1 LPVRE
6 VLRYPHRALK
16 TLCQPVPPDQ
26 AQAVASDLL
35 ETMRAHEGCVGL
47 AAPQLGELVR
57 VIVVDVSEHPKAEA
71 SNGLLTLVNP
81 LVVKASGAHVAR
93 EGCLSIPHLTA
104 NVRRAT
110 SIALEAMTPAGEA
123 LALTSEGF
131 EARCLLHEIDHLDGI
146 LFLDRVD
153 SLSRDVFRRRRFVE
167 AGRPEEPAAA
177 RAVVRTASLLTK
189 TFGDGNFDRLA
200 ELFTDDV
207 ELKPTEDFPDP
218 GPFRGRDAV
227 EGILASFLESW
238 GECRVDVETVLAAGD
253 DRAVARLQL
262 SGRGSGSGVE
272 AADVVIGAFWLR
284 DGRVERLELGRSA
297 EAALAATG
305 LPPSE

>member
-1 LPVRE
+1 VPARD

-16 TLCQPVPPDQ
+16 T
-26 AQAVASDLL
+26 VARAIEPEQSATVAGDLL
-35 ETMRAHEGCVGL
+35 DTMRAHEGCVGL

-57 VIVVDVSEHPKAEA
+57 VIVVDVSSHPKAET

-81 LVVKASGAHVAR
+81 VVVSASGAHVAR

-110 SIALEAMTPAGEA
+110 SIAVEAVTPNGESV
-123 LALTSEGF
+123 ALTSEGF

-153 SLSRDVFRRRRFVE
+153 SLSRDVFRRKQFAE

-177 RAVVRTASLLTK
+177 RAVVRAASLVTK
-189 TFGDGNFDRLA
+189 SFADGNFDRLA
-200 ELFTDDV
+200 ELFSDDV
-207 ELKPTEDFPDP
+207 ELTPTDDFPDP

-227 EGILASFLESW
+227 EGIMASFRESW
-238 GECRVDVETVLAAGD
+238 GECRIDVEAILAAAH
-253 DRAVARLQL
+253 DRAVARLHL
-262 SGRGSGSGVE
+262 SARGSGSGIE
-272 AADVVIGAFWLR
+272 TAGMLIGAFWLR

-305 LPPSE
+305 LGPSD